1 MAEIL
6 QYDPQRRWA
15 AAARVGEVLYLA
27 GETATD
33 PQTMTTVPGGIEA
46 QTEQVFANIRAT
58 LGHFGAGLGDVIKVT
73 VYLTDIADLPAVSA
87 IRAREFPAPVPSTAV
102 QVIALASP
110 DMLIEIEAIA
120 HVPAT
125 GPAGG

>member
-1 MAEIL
+1 MVEIL
-6 QYDPQRRWA
+6 QYEPQRRWA
-15 AAARVGEVLYLA
+15 AAARVGDVLYLA

-33 PQTMTTVPGGIEA
+33 PVTMTTVSGGIEA

-58 LGHFGAGLGDVIKVT
+58 LAHFGADLGDVVKVT

-87 IRAREFPAPVPSTAV
+87 IRARQFPAPVPSTAV

-120 HVPAT
+120 HVPT
-125 GPAGG
+125 ESAGG